1 MKFILSES
9 GDEVINIDFVK
20 KIYAVQNDEHIGDPK
35 IVYIEAELVGDSK
48 EPYKDAGLFVTLA
61 TFDGDIEEENYKAA
75 QAYLAELADELN
87 GGAQ

>member
-35 IVYIEAELVGDSK
+35 IVYIEAELVDDSK
-48 EPYKDAGLFVTLA
+48 EP
-61 TFDGDIEEENYKAA
+61 
-75 QAYLAELADELN
+75 
-87 GGAQ
+87 